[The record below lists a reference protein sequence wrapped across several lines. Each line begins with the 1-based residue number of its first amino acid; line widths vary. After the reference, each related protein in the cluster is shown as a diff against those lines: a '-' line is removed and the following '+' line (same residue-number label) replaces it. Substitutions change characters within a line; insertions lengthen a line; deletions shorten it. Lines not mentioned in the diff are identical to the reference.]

1 MSYSSVDGCPCCGLV
16 RLQTELGINDE
27 FTRPGI
33 ICMLEKFKSKV
44 EDIEQDEDE
53 EITFVFQ

>member
-1 MSYSSVDGCPCCGLV
+1 MNYSSADGCSFCGLV
-16 RLQTELGINDE
+16 GWQAELGINDE
-27 FTRPGI
+27 FTRPGLI
-33 ICMLEKFKSKV
+33 YMLEKFKSKV

>member
-1 MSYSSVDGCPCCGLV
+1 MAVLV
-16 RLQTELGINDE
+16 AVLFAGGQTELGINDE